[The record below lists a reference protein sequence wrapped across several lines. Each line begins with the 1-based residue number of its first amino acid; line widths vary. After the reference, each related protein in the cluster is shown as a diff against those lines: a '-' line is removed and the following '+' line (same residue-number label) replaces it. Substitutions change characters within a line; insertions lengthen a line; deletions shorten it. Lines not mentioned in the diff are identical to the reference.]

1 MLMAADSN
9 IHKDAEIAAIDTLLE
24 EALTRLDDIERYD
37 VSAHVDLALHRLR
50 GKRNVF
56 YKPPENSS

>member
-1 MLMAADSN
+1 MTADSN

-24 EALTRLDDIERYD
+24 EALTRLDDIGRHD
-37 VSAHVDLALHRLR
+37 VSAHVDLALHHLR

-56 YKPPENSS
+56 YKPPEDNS